1 MTVSTR
7 LDGRTAAV
15 TGAARGL
22 GRAHAL
28 ALAAH
33 GARLVLNDAGEEV
46 HEVAAEIRAA
56 GGQAAALVGDAADT
70 AAAERLVATAAG
82 LHGGLDILVNNAGV
96 TRDRMLFNMA
106 EEDWDT
112 VLRVHLKGHFA
123 TSRAAAAHW
132 RARSKAAG
140 APVYGRIVNTASEA
154 FLLGSPG
161 QPNAAAAKGG
171 IAALTA
177 STAQGL
183 RRYGVTANAICPRA
197 RTGMTAGVFGPPPRR
212 RPRPARRRARLPAGL
227 LPRLRRGRRRHRTG
241 VRGARRRHRG
251 AGPAQRRRR
260 AARPRRHRVVLR
272 RPGRPGLRRRRAPAA
287 RVHRPRRRRPA
298 LSGLG

>member
-161 QPNAAAAKGG
+161 QPNYAAAKGG
-171 IAALTA
+171 IAALTT

-197 RTGMTAGVFGPPPRR
+197 RTGMTAGVFGPPPADGPDPLAAEHVSPLVCYLASAAAAGVTGQVFAVHGGVIGVLAPPSVAAALHAPGGTGWSSADQVARAFDGVGLP
-212 RPRPARRRARLPAGL
+212 PRGFTAPDVAD
-227 LPRLRRGRRRHRTG
+227 LR
-241 VRGARRRHRG
+241 
-251 AGPAQRRRR
+251 
-260 AARPRRHRVVLR
+260 
-272 RPGRPGLRRRRAPAA
+272 
-287 RVHRPRRRRPA
+287 
-298 LSGLG
+298 